1 MSFIDYYQVL
11 GVAKDA
17 TQDEIKKAYRRLARK
32 FHPDLNKDDPTA
44 QEKFQAVNEANE
56 VLGDP
61 EKRKK
66 YDEYGEHWRHADD
79 IEAQRR
85 AEKQRGGGSSSYS
98 YTYGGQSFE
107 GSTADDYSDFF
118 EQLFGYRH
126 RAGGASGEMRF
137 RGRDVRATLSLT
149 LREAAETH
157 KRVLN
162 LNGRQVR
169 ITIPAGVAQGQIIRL
184 RGYGDEGINGGA
196 SGDLYITFDILPD
209 SQFTREGNHLYI
221 NVTID
226 LYTALLGGE
235 VLVPTLNGQV
245 NLKVKPVVQPNS
257 QVRLKGRGFPV
268 YKEEGHTGDLFVS
281 YQIHLPE
288 HLTTSQQTL
297 LRKMQ
302 EEV

>member
-126 RAGGASGEMRF
+126 RAGGAARHQ
-137 RGRDVRATLSLT
+137 RCALSCAVAHQQHAVVFIL
-149 LREAAETH
+149 L
-157 KRVLN
+157 LN
-162 LNGRQVR
+162 YRR
-169 ITIPAGVAQGQIIRL
+169 K
-184 RGYGDEGINGGA
+184 GINLLIA
-196 SGDLYITFDILPD
+196 IA
-209 SQFTREGNHLYI
+209 EGNLCYH
-221 NVTID
+221 
-226 LYTALLGGE
+226 
-235 VLVPTLNGQV
+235 
-245 NLKVKPVVQPNS
+245 
-257 QVRLKGRGFPV
+257 
-268 YKEEGHTGDLFVS
+268 
-281 YQIHLPE
+281 
-288 HLTTSQQTL
+288 
-297 LRKMQ
+297 
-302 EEV
+302 